1 MPWAIP
7 KDSQNG
13 EGRKALGEHAFI
25 DLYEHLLNR
34 ASAKVSA
41 KHLQWSPFVK
51 PLLRLAQPSARP
63 LRITEDGH
71 RLIEDAPNLASLSD
85 SSGDSNS
92 LRERRCLRVR
102 AGITTT

>member
-1 MPWAIP
+1 MEICDRLAQSHQGPTRRHT
-7 KDSQNG
+7 KLRRLNG
-13 EGRKALGEHAFI
+13 ERRKALGEHAFI

-41 KHLQWSPFVK
+41 KDLQWSPFVK

-71 RLIEDAPNLASLSD
+71 RLVEDAHES
-85 SSGDSNS
+85 
-92 LRERRCLRVR
+92 R
-102 AGITTT
+102 